1 MFGIVWA
8 SHLEYLVITRMD
20 RIQRSGT
27 EHDAILSGEL
37 RQERLVYRTPGVEN
51 LIGLGGLSVSD

>member
-37 RQERLVYRTPGVEN
+37 RQERLVYRTPGVEH